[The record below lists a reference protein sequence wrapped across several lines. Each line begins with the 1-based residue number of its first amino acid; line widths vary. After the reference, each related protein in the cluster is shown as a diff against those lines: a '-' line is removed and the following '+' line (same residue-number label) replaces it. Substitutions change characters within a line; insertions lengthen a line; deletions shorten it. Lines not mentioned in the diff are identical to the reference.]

1 MTSITVSTREDDQDS
16 HPKATLLD
24 VSNGNSLCH
33 SSDSGIHAPACSKP
47 CDNDM
52 VTVTHCRVAGESLS
66 SDEQDCASGGNAAPI
81 GLLDVRSVET
91 GLSTLS
97 LEVLTSGEHLN
108 MLSQDDVS
116 SCPGDANLR
125 GDEKCEED
133 ESLGGG
139 GGKEEEKEGKCD
151 HRLEEDWNGESLG
164 GKYSDEGV
172 QKEEH
177 HDNDDDDD
185 DDDESPSDQGSPK
198 EVGVIDSE
206 QG

>member
-52 VTVTHCRVAGESLS
+52 VTVTHCRVAGGSLS
-66 SDEQDCASGGNAAPI
+66 SDEQDCALGENA
-81 GLLDVRSVET
+81 
-91 GLSTLS
+91 
-97 LEVLTSGEHLN
+97 
-108 MLSQDDVS
+108 
-116 SCPGDANLR
+116 
-125 GDEKCEED
+125 
-133 ESLGGG
+133 
-139 GGKEEEKEGKCD
+139 
-151 HRLEEDWNGESLG
+151 
-164 GKYSDEGV
+164 
-172 QKEEH
+172 EH
-177 HDNDDDDD
+177 HDNDDDD